1 MEDLKKLKDNRAAWV
16 IIGVFVVLTAVFG
29 SLYYYKA
36 KKLDVAVQNQYRE
49 AVYELSASLNNIDV
63 NLSKAQLTTDPR
75 YLALISSEIGKESAY
90 AKANLGRLPVY
101 HIALDNTQKFLSQV
115 SDYTNMLSVKAVQ
128 GGMVSSDEL
137 KTLEKLAKY
146 SASLNDSVEKMR
158 VSLESSDMPFDK
170 VTLVSASADTP
181 DNAFTAI
188 EDSFEN
194 YPTMIYDGPFS
205 DHITNSVPLLT
216 KDKPEISAAEA
227 MKAAA
232 KFVNTKNLYRG
243 SDSDGKIPYYGFKF
257 EDETNKFYINV
268 TKQGG
273 YVLSMFNGRDIKN
286 EKLSEEDAIAKAEAF
301 LEEKGFRNTKHS
313 YFEKGSGKITVN
325 FSPMENNAVIY
336 PDLIKVSVALD
347 NGEIVGYDATHYILN
362 HKSERN
368 YTPLISKAE
377 AQKKISENLKI
388 SSSQLCIIPLKNG
401 KEALCYEFTGK
412 LNKRE
417 FLCYINAENGREE
430 QILLVVTDENGT
442 LTI

>member
-1 MEDLKKLKDNRAAWV
+1 MEDLKKLKDNRAAWI
-16 IIGVFVVLTAVFG
+16 IIGIFVVLTAVFG

-36 KKLDVAVQNQYRE
+36 KKLDIAVQNQYRE

-90 AKANLGRLPVY
+90 AKANLGRLPIY
-101 HIALDNTQKFLSQV
+101 HVALDNTQKFLSQV

-128 GGMVSSDEL
+128 GGMVSPEEY
-137 KTLEKLAKY
+137 KTLGKLSEYA
-146 SASLNDSVEKMR
+146 ATLNDSVENMR
-158 VSLESSDMPFDK
+158 VSLESSDLPFDK
-170 VTLVSASADTP
+170 VTLVSA
-181 DNAFTAI
+181 NAKEAENSFTTI
-188 EDSFEN
+188 EDGFEN

-205 DHITNSVPLLT
+205 DHISSAVPLLT
-216 KDKPEISAAEA
+216 KDKAEITPSEA
-227 MKAAA
+227 MKAAS

-257 EDETNKFYINV
+257 EDKTNKFYINV

-273 YVLSMFNGRDIKN
+273 YVLSMFNGREINN
-286 EKLSEEDAIAKAEAF
+286 EKLSNEEAILKAEAF
-301 LEEKGFRNTKHS
+301 LKQKGFRNTKHS
-313 YFEKGSGKITVN
+313 YFEKGAGKITVN
-325 FSPMENNAVIY
+325 FSPMESNAVIY

-362 HKSERN
+362 HKTERT
-368 YTPLISKAE
+368 YTPLISKEE
-377 AQKKISENLKI
+377 AQNKISRNLKI
-388 SSSQLCIIPLKNG
+388 SDSQLCIIPLDNG

-417 FLCYINAENGREE
+417 FLCYINAENGKEE